1 MQNELKVKQHQA
13 TNLMFSSVSALEA
26 NSNSD
31 GQNHELHIVVC
42 KLQQKGARRREGS
55 EGKQLKGGTRAEED
69 KERRGKRKG
78 MQKEK
83 RDNTTANDRSQL
95 RRSFVFAIKE
105 MEMERREGHKSKLTK
120 IKDLS
125 LSAGAC
131 HDSLFP
137 HEALDLL

>member
-42 KLQQKGARRREGS
+42 ELQQKGARRREGS
-55 EGKQLKGGTRAEED
+55 EGKQMKGGTRAEED

-78 MQKEK
+78 KQKVK
-83 RDNTTANDRSQL
+83 RDNTTAIDRSRL
-95 RRSFVFAIKE
+95 RCSFVE
-105 MEMERREGHKSKLTK
+105 MEMERREGNKSKLTK

-131 HDSLFP
+131 YDSLFP